1 MMICS
6 YLNAWVL
13 KQFNPVSLEGL
24 KQELDQ
30 RKANHLYRSRKVLE
44 SAQSVE
50 PIIDGKKVL
59 SFCSNDYLGLANHP
73 DVIQCFK
80 KAADQYGVGS
90 GSAHLVSGHS
100 AEHHALEE
108 ELAEFMGTERA
119 LLFSTGYM
127 ANLGVV
133 SALCDRHSEI
143 YEDKLNHASLL
154 DAALLSRAKRFRFP
168 HLDTNNLE
176 QRLSDSDYSNKT
188 TTNKF
193 IISDGVFSMDGDLA
207 PLDRLVSLAENSN
220 ATLMIDDAHGIG
232 VLGKKGKGIVEHFGL
247 VSKQVPVLVGTLG
260 KAFGTAGAF
269 VAGSEYLIETLIQ
282 KSRSYIFTTA
292 MPAAVAAATRK
303 SLKIVEEEH
312 WRREKLQ
319 NLINLFRKG
328 ANELGYEL
336 IDSVTPI
343 QPIIIGSSKKALN
356 LSEKLLEKNILIS
369 AIRPP
374 TVAEGTARLRV
385 TFSATHTEKHVNKL
399 LAVLDELK

>member
-1 MMICS
+1 MNMS
-6 YLNAWVL
+6 LNAKL
-13 KQFNPVSLEGL
+13 KKDLAQT
-24 KQELDQ
+24 D
-30 RKANHLYRSRKVLE
+30 ANHLYRSRKILD

-73 DVIQCFK
+73 EVIDSFK
-80 KAADQYGVGS
+80 QAADKYGVGS

-100 AEHHALEE
+100 VEHHALEE
-108 ELAEFMGTERA
+108 ELADFMGTERA

-154 DAALLSRAKRFRFP
+154 DAALLSRAKRIRYP
-168 HLDTNNLE
+168 HLDSSNLE
-176 QRLSDSDYSNKT
+176 QRLTSSGSDNKL
-188 TTNKF
+188 

-207 PLDRLVSLAENSN
+207 PLDKLVKLANKNN

-232 VLGKKGKGIVEHFGL
+232 VLGKKGKGIVEHVGL
-247 VSKQVPVLVGTLG
+247 DSDSIPILVGTLG

-269 VAGSEYLIETLIQ
+269 VAGSEALIETLIQ
-282 KSRSYIFTTA
+282 QSSSYIFTTA

-303 SLKIVEEEH
+303 SLQLLAEES

-319 NLINLFRKG
+319 TLIKQFRTG
-328 ANELGYEL
+328 AEELGLNL
-336 IDSVTPI
+336 IDSVTAI
-343 QPIIIGSSKKALN
+343 QPIVIGETEQALS
-356 LSEKLLEKNILIS
+356 LSEKLFEKNILIS

-374 TVAEGTARLRV
+374 TVPEGTSRLRI
-385 TFSATHTEKHVNKL
+385 TFSATHTEKQVEKL
-399 LAVLDELK
+399 LSTLKDILHK

>member
-1 MMICS
+1 MS
-6 YLNAWVL
+6 LKEL
-13 KQFNPVSLEGL
+13 KQDLA
-24 KQELDQ
+24 Q
-30 RKANHLYRSRKVLE
+30 RKAEHLYRSRKVLE
-44 SAQSVE
+44 SPQSVE
-50 PIIDGKKVL
+50 PTINGKKVL

-73 DVIQCFK
+73 DVINSFK
-80 KAADQYGVGS
+80 KAADEYGVGS

-100 AEHHALEE
+100 TEHHALEE

-154 DAALLSRAKRFRFP
+154 DAALLSRAKRIRYP
-168 HLDTNNLE
+168 HLDTNSLAE
-176 QRLSDSDYSNKT
+176 RLSISDTAK
-188 TTNKF
+188 KI

-207 PLDRLVSLAENSN
+207 RLDKIVQLSEKNN
-220 ATLMIDDAHGIG
+220 ATTMIDDAHGIG
-232 VLGKKGKGIVEHFGL
+232 VLGNKGKGIIEHFKL
-247 VSKQVPVLVGTLG
+247 DANRIDILVGTLG

-269 VAGSEYLIETLIQ
+269 VAGSEELIETLIQ

-303 SLKIVEEEH
+303 SLKILEEEN
-312 WRREKLQ
+312 WRREKLNSLVTQ
-319 NLINLFRKG
+319 FRKG
-328 ANELGYEL
+328 ALELGFEL
-336 IDSVTPI
+336 VDSITPI
-343 QPIIIGSSKKALN
+343 QPIIVGSSEKALA

-385 TFSATHTEKHVNKL
+385 TFSASHREQHVKTL
-399 LAVLDELK
+399 LDVLNEVK

>member
-1 MMICS
+1 M
-6 YLNAWVL
+6 
-13 KQFNPVSLEGL
+13 SLEGL

-30 RKANHLYRSRKVLE
+30 RRNEHLYRSRKILE

-50 PIIDGKKVL
+50 PIVDGTKVL

-73 DVIQCFK
+73 DVVASFK
-80 KAADQYGVGS
+80 HAADKYGVGS

-154 DAALLSRAKRFRFP
+154 DAALLSRANRNRYP
-168 HLDTNNLE
+168 HLDVNNLK
-176 QRLSDSDYSNKT
+176 QRLSNSEIN
-188 TTNKF
+188 NKF
-193 IISDGVFSMDGDLA
+193 IMSDGVFSMDGDLA
-207 PLDRLVSLAENSN
+207 QLDKLVELSERNN

-232 VLGKKGKGIVEHFGL
+232 VLGKKGKGIVEHFGIG
-247 VSKQVPVLVGTLG
+247 SIKVPVIVGTLG
-260 KAFGTAGAF
+260 KAFGTTGAF
-269 VAGSEYLIETLIQ
+269 VAGSDELIETLIQ

-303 SLKIVEEEH
+303 SLSILKEEN
-312 WRREKLQ
+312 WRRENISK
-319 NLINLFRKG
+319 LINQFRNG
-328 ANELGYEL
+328 AQALGFELM
-336 IDSVTPI
+336 DSITAI
-343 QPIIIGSSKKALN
+343 QPIVVGSSEKALA
-356 LSEKLLEKNILIS
+356 LSDKLLDKNILIS

-385 TFSATHTEKHVNKL
+385 TFSATHTEKQVNKL
-399 LAVLDELK
+399 LDVLSDVKN

>member
-1 MMICS
+1 MKMS
-6 YLNAWVL
+6 LDAKL
-13 KQFNPVSLEGL
+13 KNDLED
-24 KQELDQ
+24 K
-30 RKANHLYRSRKVLE
+30 KSNHLYRSRKVLA
-44 SAQSVE
+44 SPQSVE
-50 PIIDGKKVL
+50 PLINGKKVL

-73 DVIQCFK
+73 DVIQRFK
-80 KAADQYGVGS
+80 KAADDYGVGS

-143 YEDKLNHASLL
+143 YDDKLNHASLL

-176 QRLSDSDYSNKT
+176 TRLANSDT
-188 TTNKF
+188 TSKF

-207 PLDRLVSLAENSN
+207 PLDKLVDAAEKNN

-232 VLGKKGKGIVEHFGL
+232 VLGEKGKGIVEYFGL
-247 VSKQVPVLVGTLG
+247 DSKQVPVLVGTLG

-269 VAGSEYLIETLIQ
+269 VAGSEALIETLIQ

-292 MPAAVAAATRK
+292 MPAAVAAATRT
-303 SLKIVEEEH
+303 SLQLLEKES

-319 NLINLFRKG
+319 SLIRQFRKG
-328 ANELGYEL
+328 AEELGL
-336 IDSVTPI
+336 DLMDSMTAI
-343 QPIIIGSSKKALN
+343 QPVVIGSSEQTLV

-374 TVAEGTARLRV
+374 TVPEGTSRLRI
-385 TFSATHTEKHVNKL
+385 TFSATHTENHVNTL
-399 LAVLDELK
+399 LTVLDDLK

>member
-1 MMICS
+1 MN
-6 YLNAWVL
+6 LNTKL
-13 KQFNPVSLEGL
+13 KL
-24 KQELDQ
+24 ELDA
-30 RKANHLYRSRKVLE
+30 RKTEHLYRSRKVLE
-44 SAQSVE
+44 SPQSVE
-50 PIIDGKKVL
+50 PIINGKKVL
-59 SFCSNDYLGLANHP
+59 SFCSNDYLGLANHQ
-73 DVIQCFK
+73 DVISAFK

-108 ELAEFMGTERA
+108 ELAAFMGCERA

-127 ANLGVV
+127 ANLGIV

-168 HLDTNNLE
+168 HLDMNSLE
-176 QRLSDSDYSNKT
+176 QRLIDSSCKNKY
-188 TTNKF
+188 

-207 PLDRLVSLAENSN
+207 RLKQMVILSEKNN

-232 VLGKKGKGIVEHFGL
+232 VLGEKGKGIIEHFSL
-247 VSKQVPVLVGTLG
+247 DNQQVPILVGTLG

-269 VAGSEYLIETLIQ
+269 VAGSEALIETLIQ

-303 SLKIVEEEH
+303 SLQLVEKEN

-319 NLINLFRKG
+319 NLIGKFRKG
-328 ANELGYEL
+328 ASELGLEL
-336 IDSVTPI
+336 IDSMTPI
-343 QPIIIGSSKKALN
+343 QPIIIGSSEKALA

-385 TFSATHTEKHVNKL
+385 TFSAMHTEKHVDKL
-399 LAVLDELK
+399 LTVLEEIK

>member
-1 MMICS
+1 MI
-6 YLNAWVL
+6 LDNLAE
-13 KQFNPVSLEGL
+13 QLE
-24 KQELDQ
+24 Q
-30 RKANHLYRSRKVLE
+30 RKADHLYRSRKVLE
-44 SAQSVE
+44 SPQSVE
-50 PIIDGKKVL
+50 PIINGKKVL

-73 DVIQCFK
+73 DVVKSFK

-108 ELAEFMGTERA
+108 ELANFMGTERA

-154 DAALLSRAKRFRFP
+154 DAALLSRAKRIRFP
-168 HLDTNNLE
+168 HLDINNLE
-176 QRLSDSDYSNKT
+176 ERLSNSSAS
-188 TTNKF
+188 NKF

-207 PLDRLVSLAENSN
+207 PLDKMVDVADKSN
-220 ATLMIDDAHGIG
+220 AILMIDDAHGIG

-247 VSKQVPVLVGTLG
+247 GSKQVPVLVGTLG

-269 VAGSEYLIETLIQ
+269 VAGSEDLIETLIQ

-292 MPAAVAAATRK
+292 MPAAIAAATRT
-303 SLKIVEEEH
+303 SLKIVEGEH

-319 NLINLFRKG
+319 RLISQFRKG
-328 ANELGYEL
+328 ANESGFVL
-336 IDSVTPI
+336 IDSITPI
-343 QPIIIGSSKKALN
+343 QPVIIGSSEKALG

-374 TVAEGTARLRV
+374 TVPEGTARLRV
-385 TFSATHTEKHVNKL
+385 TFSAIHSEEQVNKL
-399 LAVLDELK
+399 LDVLSEFK

>member
-1 MMICS
+1 M
-6 YLNAWVL
+6 
-13 KQFNPVSLEGL
+13 SLGGL
-24 KQELDQ
+24 KQELEQ
-30 RKANHLYRSRKVLE
+30 RKANHLYLSRKVLE
-44 SAQSVE
+44 SPQSVE

-73 DVIQCFK
+73 EVIKSFK
-80 KAADQYGVGS
+80 QAADEYGVGS

-100 AEHHALEE
+100 TEHHALEE
-108 ELAEFMGTERA
+108 ELANFIGTERA

-143 YEDKLNHASLL
+143 YEDKLNHASFW
-154 DAALLSRAKRFRFP
+154 DAALLCRAKRYRLP
-168 HLDTNNLE
+168 NLDLNNLE
-176 QRLSDSDYSNKT
+176 QRLSDSDYSNKPS
-188 TTNKF
+188 TNKF

-207 PLDRLVSLAENSN
+207 PLDRLVSLAENNN
-220 ATLMIDDAHGIG
+220 ATLMIDDAHGVG

-269 VAGSEYLIETLIQ
+269 VAGSEDLIETLIQ

-319 NLINLFRKG
+319 SLINQFRKG

-336 IDSVTPI
+336 IDSMTPI
-343 QPIIIGSSKKALN
+343 QPIIIGSSEKALN

-374 TVAEGTARLRV
+374 TVAEGTARLRI
-385 TFSATHTEKHVNKL
+385 TFSAMHTQKHVDKL
-399 LAVLDELK
+399 LAVLGELK

>member
-1 MMICS
+1 MI
-6 YLNAWVL
+6 LDNL
-13 KQFNPVSLEGL
+13 K
-24 KQELDQ
+24 KQLAQ
-30 RKANHLYRSRKVLE
+30 RKAEHLYRSRKVLE
-44 SAQSVE
+44 SPQSVE
-50 PIIDGKKVL
+50 PIINGKKVL

-73 DVIQCFK
+73 DVIQRFK

-100 AEHHALEE
+100 VEHHLLEE
-108 ELAEFMGTERA
+108 ELAVFMGTERA

-154 DAALLSRAKRFRFP
+154 DAALLSRAKRFRYP
-168 HLDTNNLE
+168 HLDMEKLE
-176 QRLSDSDYSNKT
+176 SRLASSEIN
-188 TTNKF
+188 NKF
-193 IISDGVFSMDGDLA
+193 IMSDGVFSMDGDLA
-207 PLDRLVSLAENSN
+207 PLDALAQLAKKHD

-232 VLGKKGKGIVEHFGL
+232 VLGERGRGVIEHFNL
-247 VSKQVPVLVGTLG
+247 DNKQVPVLVGTLG

-269 VAGSEYLIETLIQ
+269 VAGSEALIETLIQ

-303 SLKIVEEEH
+303 SLQLLEQEG

-319 NLINLFRKG
+319 NLIIQFRKG
-328 ANELGYEL
+328 ATELGL
-336 IDSVTPI
+336 NLVDSKTAI
-343 QPIIIGSSKKALN
+343 QPVIIGSSKQALT
-356 LSEKLLEKNILIS
+356 LSEKLFEKNILIT

-374 TVAEGTARLRV
+374 TVPEGSARLRI
-385 TFSATHTEKHVNKL
+385 TFSATHTEEQVDKL
-399 LAVLDELK
+399 LIVLGEIK

>member
-1 MMICS
+1 M
-6 YLNAWVL
+6 N
-13 KQFNPVSLEGL
+13 LEGL
-24 KQELDQ
+24 KQDLDK
-30 RKANHLYRSRKVLE
+30 RKVEHLYRSRKVLE
-44 SAQSVE
+44 SPQSVE

-73 DVIQCFK
+73 DIINSFK
-80 KAADQYGVGS
+80 QAVDKYGVGS

-108 ELAEFMGTERA
+108 ELANFMGTERA

-143 YEDKLNHASLL
+143 YEDKINHASLL
-154 DAALLSRAKRFRFP
+154 DAALLSRAKRIRYP

-176 QRLSDSDYSNKT
+176 ERLTSSGSS
-188 TTNKF
+188 NKF

-207 PLDRLVSLAENSN
+207 PLDKLVSLAKNNN
-220 ATLMIDDAHGIG
+220 AMLMIDDAHGIG
-232 VLGKKGKGIVEHFGL
+232 VLGKKGRGIVEHFNL
-247 VSKQVPVLVGTLG
+247 DTKQVPIIVGTLG

-269 VAGSEYLIETLIQ
+269 VAGSDELIETLIQ

-292 MPAAVAAATRK
+292 MPAAVAAATRQ
-303 SLKIVEEEH
+303 SLKIIEEEN

-319 NLINLFRKG
+319 SLVKLFRKG
-328 ANELGYEL
+328 AEENGLEL
-336 IDSVTPI
+336 INSITPI
-343 QPIIIGSSKKALN
+343 QPIIIGSSEKALA

-374 TVAEGTARLRV
+374 TVPEGTARLRV
-385 TFSATHTEKHVNKL
+385 TFSATHTEEHVNKL
-399 LAVLDELK
+399 LDVLNEFNIA

>member
-1 MMICS
+1 MN
-6 YLNAWVL
+6 LNAKL
-13 KQFNPVSLEGL
+13 KT
-24 KQELDQ
+24 ELDA
-30 RKANHLYRSRKVLE
+30 RKAEHLYRSRKVLQ
-44 SAQSVE
+44 SPQSVE
-50 PIIDGKKVL
+50 PIINGKKVL

-73 DVIQCFK
+73 DVIQRFK
-80 KAADQYGVGS
+80 KAADEYGVGS

-154 DAALLSRAKRFRFP
+154 DAALLSRARRIRFP
-168 HLDTNNLE
+168 HVDIKHLE
-176 QRLSDSDYSNKT
+176 KRLTQSNPEN
-188 TTNKF
+188 NKF
-193 IISDGVFSMDGDLA
+193 IITDGVFSMDGDLA
-207 PLDRLVSLAENSN
+207 PIDTLAKLANKNN
-220 ATLMIDDAHGIG
+220 AILMVDDAHGIG
-232 VLGKKGKGIVEHFGL
+232 VLGEKGGGVIEHFNL
-247 VSKQVPVLVGTLG
+247 DNKQVPILVGTLG

-269 VAGSEYLIETLIQ
+269 VTGSEDLIETLIQ

-303 SLKIVEEEH
+303 SLQLLENES

-319 NLINLFRKG
+319 TLIRQFRKG
-328 ANELGYEL
+328 AKELGL
-336 IDSVTPI
+336 DLMDSMTAI
-343 QPIIIGSSKKALN
+343 QPVVIGSSEQTLA

-374 TVAEGTARLRV
+374 TVPEGTARLRI
-385 TFSATHTEKHVNKL
+385 TFSATHTEEHVNTL
-399 LAVLDELK
+399 LTVLDDLK

>member
-1 MMICS
+1 MN
-6 YLNAWVL
+6 LNT
-13 KQFNPVSLEGL
+13 KLENDL
-24 KQELDQ
+24 AV
-30 RKANHLYRSRKVLE
+30 RKADHLYRSRRLLE
-44 SAQSVE
+44 SPQSVE
-50 PIIDGKKVL
+50 PIIDGNKVL

-73 DVIQCFK
+73 EVKQSFK
-80 KAADQYGVGS
+80 DAVDTYGVGS

-100 AEHHALEE
+100 LEHHLLEE
-108 ELAEFMGTERA
+108 ELAEFMGSERT

-143 YEDKLNHASLL
+143 FEDKLNHASLL
-154 DAALLSRAKRFRFP
+154 DAELLSRAKRSRYT
-168 HLDTNNLE
+168 HLDMSNLDN
-176 QRLSDSDYSNKT
+176 RLKKTDNENKY
-188 TTNKF
+188 

-207 PLDRLVSLAENSN
+207 PLDELVNLANENN

-232 VLGKKGKGIVEHFGL
+232 VLGDKGRGVIEHFKL
-247 VSKQVPVLVGTLG
+247 ENNQVPVLVGTLG

-269 VAGSEYLIETLIQ
+269 VAGSEALIETLIQ

-303 SLKIVEEEH
+303 SLQLVEKET

-319 NLINLFRKG
+319 SLIQQFRKG
-328 ANELGYEL
+328 ASELGLNL
-336 IDSVTPI
+336 IDSITAI
-343 QPIIIGSSKKALN
+343 QPIIIGSSEQTLK
-356 LSEKLLEKNILIS
+356 LSEKLLQKNILIS

-385 TFSATHTEKHVNKL
+385 TFSAMHTEEHVNTL
-399 LAVLDELK
+399 LSAFSELNIK

>member
-1 MMICS
+1 MM
-6 YLNAWVL
+6 LDDLAE
-13 KQFNPVSLEGL
+13 QLE
-24 KQELDQ
+24 Q
-30 RKANHLYRSRKVLE
+30 RKVDHLYRSRKVLE
-44 SAQSVE
+44 SPQSVE
-50 PIIDGKKVL
+50 PIVDGKKVL

-73 DVIQCFK
+73 DVIQRFK
-80 KAADQYGVGS
+80 KAADEYGVGS

-108 ELAEFMGTERA
+108 ELADFMGTERA

-154 DAALLSRAKRFRFP
+154 DAALLSRAKRIRYP
-168 HLDTNNLE
+168 HLDINNLE
-176 QRLSDSDYSNKT
+176 QRLTNSDAA
-188 TTNKF
+188 NKF

-207 PLDRLVSLAENSN
+207 PLDKLVYAAEKNN

-232 VLGKKGKGIVEHFGL
+232 VLGEKGKGVVEHFGL
-247 VSKQVPVLVGTLG
+247 DSKQVPVLVGTLG

-269 VAGSEYLIETLIQ
+269 VAGSEALVETLIQ

-292 MPAAVAAATRK
+292 MPAAVAAATRT
-303 SLKIVEEEH
+303 SLQLLEKES
-312 WRREKLQ
+312 WRREKLRS
-319 NLINLFRKG
+319 LISQFRKG
-328 ANELGYEL
+328 AAELGFEL
-336 IDSVTPI
+336 IDSITPI
-343 QPIIIGSSKKALN
+343 QPIIIGSSEKALA

-374 TVAEGTARLRV
+374 TVPEGTARLRI
-385 TFSATHTEKHVNKL
+385 TFSATHTEEHVNKL
-399 LAVLDELK
+399 LTVLAEIK

>member
-1 MMICS
+1 MKMS
-6 YLNAWVL
+6 LDTKL
-13 KQFNPVSLEGL
+13 KNDLEN
-24 KQELDQ
+24 K
-30 RKANHLYRSRKVLE
+30 KSNHLYRSRKIIE
-44 SAQSVE
+44 TPQSVE

-73 DVIQCFK
+73 EVINSFK
-80 KAADQYGVGS
+80 QAADKYGVGS

-100 AEHHALEE
+100 VEHHALEE
-108 ELAEFMGTERA
+108 ELVNFIGTERV

-154 DAALLSRAKRFRFP
+154 DAVLLSRAKRIRYP
-168 HLDTNNLE
+168 HLDIKHLQNK
-176 QRLSDSDYSNKT
+176 LSSKE
-188 TTNKF
+188 NKF

-207 PLDRLVSLAENSN
+207 PLDILVNIAKENN

-232 VLGKKGKGIVEHFGL
+232 VLGKKGKGVIEHFGL
-247 VSKQVPVLVGTLG
+247 NSKQVPVLVGTLG

-269 VAGSEYLIETLIQ
+269 VAGSEELIETLIQ

-292 MPAAVAAATRK
+292 MPAAVASATRT
-303 SLKIVEEEH
+303 SLKLLTEEN

-319 NLINLFRKG
+319 SLIAQFRKG
-328 ANELGYEL
+328 ACELGL
-336 IDSVTPI
+336 NLMDSITAI
-343 QPIIIGSSKKALN
+343 QPIIIGSSEQALKFSN
-356 LSEKLLEKNILIS
+356 QLLEKNILIS

-374 TVAEGTARLRV
+374 TVPEDTARLRI
-385 TFSATHTEKHVNKL
+385 TFSASHTEEHVNKL
-399 LAVLDELK
+399 LSVLNEVLNK

>member
-1 MMICS
+1 M
-6 YLNAWVL
+6 
-13 KQFNPVSLEGL
+13 SLDGL

-30 RKANHLYRSRKVLE
+30 HKANHLYRSRKVLE
-44 SAQSVE
+44 SPQSVE
-50 PIIDGKKVL
+50 PIINGKKVL
-59 SFCSNDYLGLANHP
+59 SFSSNDYLGLANHP
-73 DVIQCFK
+73 DVIQSFK
-80 KAADQYGVGS
+80 IAADQYGVGS

-133 SALCDRHSEI
+133 SALCDRYSEI

-176 QRLSDSDYSNKT
+176 QRLINSDYSNKT

-207 PLDRLVSLAENSN
+207 PLDKLVGLAENNN

-232 VLGKKGKGIVEHFGL
+232 ILGKKGKGIVEHFGL

-269 VAGSEYLIETLIQ
+269 VAGSEDLIETLIQ

-292 MPAAVAAATRK
+292 MPAAIAAATRK
-303 SLKIVEEEH
+303 SLKIVEQEH
-312 WRREKLQ
+312 WRRENLQ
-319 NLINLFRKG
+319 SLISQFRKG

-343 QPIIIGSSKKALN
+343 QPIIIGSSEKALH
-356 LSEKLLEKNILIS
+356 LSEKLLEKNILIG

-374 TVAEGTARLRV
+374 TVPEETARLRI
-385 TFSATHTEKHVNKL
+385 TFSATHTEKHVNEL
-399 LAVLDELK
+399 LTALYELK

>member
-1 MMICS
+1 M
-6 YLNAWVL
+6 LDKL
-13 KQFNPVSLEGL
+13 GLQLEL
-24 KQELDQ
+24 SKTE
-30 RKANHLYRSRKVLE
+30 HLYRSRKVLE
-44 SAQSVE
+44 SPQSVE
-50 PIIDGKKVL
+50 PIINGKKVL

-108 ELAEFMGTERA
+108 ELAEFMGAERA

-154 DAALLSRAKRFRFP
+154 DAALLSRARRIRFP
-168 HLDTNNLE
+168 HVDMEHLGK
-176 QRLSDSDYSNKT
+176 RLTQSNSEN
-188 TTNKF
+188 NKF
-193 IISDGVFSMDGDLA
+193 IITDGVFSMDGDLA
-207 PLDRLVSLAENSN
+207 PIDTLVKLANKNN
-220 ATLMIDDAHGIG
+220 ATLMVDDAHGIG
-232 VLGKKGKGIVEHFGL
+232 VLGEKGRGVIEHFNL
-247 VSKQVPVLVGTLG
+247 DNKQVPILVGTLG

-269 VAGSEYLIETLIQ
+269 VTGSEDLIETLIQ
-282 KSRSYIFTTA
+282 KSRGYIFTTA
-292 MPAAVAAATRK
+292 MPAAVAAATRT
-303 SLKIVEEEH
+303 SLQLLEKES

-319 NLINLFRKG
+319 SLISQFRKG
-328 ANELGYEL
+328 VSELGFEL
-336 IDSVTPI
+336 IDSMTSI
-343 QPIIIGSSKKALN
+343 QPIIIGSSEKALA

-374 TVAEGTARLRV
+374 TVPEGTARLRI
-385 TFSATHTEKHVNKL
+385 TFSATHTEEQVDKL
-399 LAVLDELK
+399 LAILNEVTIE

>member
-1 MMICS
+1 MRLCVFALGLDLMMLS
-6 YLNAWVL
+6 DLSE
-13 KQFNPVSLEGL
+13 QLE
-24 KQELDQ
+24 Q
-30 RKANHLYRSRKVLE
+30 RKAEHLYRSRKVLE

-50 PIIDGKKVL
+50 PVIDGKKVL

-73 DVIQCFK
+73 DVIKSFK
-80 KAADQYGVGS
+80 QAADQYGVGS

-100 AEHHALEE
+100 TEHHLLEQ

-154 DAALLSRAKRFRFP
+154 DAALLSRAKRQRYS
-168 HLDTNNLE
+168 HLDMSNLK
-176 QRLSDSDYSNKT
+176 QRLATSASDNR
-188 TTNKF
+188 F

-207 PLDRLVSLAENSN
+207 PLNELTEIAKENH

-232 VLGKKGKGIVEHFGL
+232 VLGKKGKGVIEHFKL
-247 VSKQVPVLVGTLG
+247 DNKQVPILIGTLG

-269 VAGSEYLIETLIQ
+269 VAGSDVLIETLIQ

-292 MPAAVAAATRK
+292 MPAAVAAATRT
-303 SLKIVEEEH
+303 SLQLLEKES

-319 NLINLFRKG
+319 SLIRQFRNG
-328 ANELGYEL
+328 AAELGL
-336 IDSVTPI
+336 SLMDSMTAI
-343 QPIIIGSSKKALN
+343 QPVVIGSSEQALA
-356 LSEKLLEKNILIS
+356 LSEKLLERNILIG

-374 TVAEGTARLRV
+374 TVPVGTARLRI
-385 TFSATHTEKHVNKL
+385 TFSATHTEEHVDKL
-399 LAVLDELK
+399 LTALNEVSIQ

>member
-1 MMICS
+1 MI
-6 YLNAWVL
+6 LDNL
-13 KQFNPVSLEGL
+13 K
-24 KQELDQ
+24 KQLAQ
-30 RKANHLYRSRKVLE
+30 RKAEHLYRSRKVLE
-44 SAQSVE
+44 SPQSVE
-50 PIIDGKKVL
+50 PIINGKKVL

-73 DVIQCFK
+73 DVIQRFK

-100 AEHHALEE
+100 VEHHLLEE
-108 ELAEFMGTERA
+108 ELAVFMGTERA

-154 DAALLSRAKRFRFP
+154 DAALLSRAKRFRYP
-168 HLDTNNLE
+168 HLDVKNLE
-176 QRLSDSDYSNKT
+176 HWLADSNTHNKL
-188 TTNKF
+188 
-193 IISDGVFSMDGDLA
+193 IMSDGVFSMDGDLA
-207 PLDRLVSLAENSN
+207 PLDTLAKLAKEHD

-232 VLGKKGKGIVEHFGL
+232 VLGERGRGVIEHFNL
-247 VSKQVPVLVGTLG
+247 DNKQVPVLVGTLG

-269 VAGSEYLIETLIQ
+269 VAGSEALIETLIQ

-303 SLKIVEEEH
+303 SLQLLEQEG

-319 NLINLFRKG
+319 NLIIQFRKG
-328 ANELGYEL
+328 ATELGL
-336 IDSVTPI
+336 NLVDSKTAI
-343 QPIIIGSSKKALN
+343 QPVIIGSSKQALT
-356 LSEKLLEKNILIS
+356 LSEKLLEKNILIT

-374 TVAEGTARLRV
+374 TVPEGSARLRI
-385 TFSATHTEKHVNKL
+385 TFSATHTEEQVDKL
-399 LAVLDELK
+399 LIVLGEIK